1 MIEIKE
7 EDMIYRDFLDFKDV
21 KHNPNLVIINENAY
35 ELKQQILQNE
45 KLRELVESVISEYG
59 KKHNGVNTVNCSMC
73 FNSKQL
79 QHLLE
84 ESKK

>member
-35 ELKQQILQNE
+35 ELKQQILADQ
-45 KLRELVESVISEYG
+45 KLRKLIEKEQKFCESVAEDESQYEAG
-59 KKHNGVNTVNCSMC
+59 QLKHI
-73 FNSKQL
+73 
-79 QHLLE
+79 LE
-84 ESKK
+84 ESKNDI